1 MEGINASSRKIA
13 GIVGLIDEIAF
24 QTNLLALNAAVE
36 AARAG
41 EQGRGFAVVA
51 SEVRNLAGRSAEA
64 AREIKQLVEES
75 IGQVDAGSELVNRA
89 GRALEEIVGGV
100 ERVTALVGEIAV
112 ASREQS
118 QGIEQINTAVSQ
130 MDSVTQQNANLVEES
145 SAAGRSLQSQ
155 AGALLKEMSFFKGA
169 AAATARIAPLAS
181 APSLAAADRG
191 ANRPAARQR
200 PAPLAR
206 EEAVEEWNAF

>member
-1 MEGINASSRKIA
+1 M
-13 GIVGLIDEIAF
+13 
-24 QTNLLALNAAVE
+24 
-36 AARAG
+36 
-41 EQGRGFAVVA
+41 
-51 SEVRNLAGRSAEA
+51 
-64 AREIKQLVEES
+64 
-75 IGQVDAGSELVNRA
+75 GSHV
-89 GRALEEIVGGV
+89 VGGV

-155 AGALLKEMSFFKGA
+155 AAALLKEVSFFKGA

-181 APSLAAADRG
+181 APSPAGRG
-191 ANRPAARQR
+191 ANRPAVRQW